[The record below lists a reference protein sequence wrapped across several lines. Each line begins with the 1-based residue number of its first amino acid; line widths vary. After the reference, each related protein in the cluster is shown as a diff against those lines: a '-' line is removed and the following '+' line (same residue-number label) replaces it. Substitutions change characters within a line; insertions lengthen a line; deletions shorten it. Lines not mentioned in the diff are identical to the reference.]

1 MIGYRNRDNPVET
14 DELLPEEIEIQKR
27 IEAATFEVHEL
38 RNKLHTLELR
48 RGLMQVKCPHT
59 VFIDKY
65 NDPHDH
71 RVCVIC
77 GKSIGVI

>member
-1 MIGYRNRDNPVET
+1 MIGYRNHEAPVPT
-14 DELLPEEIEIQKR
+14 DALLPEEQEIKDR
-27 IEAATFEVHEL
+27 IELASQEVHDI

-48 RGLMQVKCPHT
+48 RGLMQIRCSHA
-59 VFIDKY
+59 VFLDKF

-77 GKSIGVI
+77 GKSLGVI